1 MWFRRR
7 KIKSKQPSEI
17 SKQDIEEKKIV
28 EAKLAKE
35 IRKHYIS
42 ISNATTVICY
52 NTNWNNKNLEKFWKK
67 YRQNPEFLSLRGLD
81 IVISMYKLA
90 GDVNSYFDL
99 HKKVFK
105 RDVVEKIS
113 KRHFYQDAVDKIMT
127 NYDNSCNQII
137 KKNHGFE
144 GNSYFEKAQ
153 GCGFIQLYNNFRNR
167 DWDYFVFN
175 FVFNIYKYD
184 VESFNRSGLNF
195 SQSELKQLYKE
206 SEDELLFFT
215 VQYGYAFLFM
225 AYILML
231 RKYEVFIQNDIV
243 LLVLEQIKSDNDDK
257 MDIFQ
262 EFYLIYSSLYRSAY
276 DEEYSYDEIATFIIK
291 QENIEKRDMFLDCDY
306 YKEDLNDFKKDKNF
320 KKMLFNI
327 DKVEFF
333 NKHSKKDPYIK
344 ENRDY
349 FYNELFD
356 YLMIKCMDYLD
367 DDEFLK
373 ILFCKEAYI
382 DKFLRFGLF

>member
-1 MWFRRR
+1 
-7 KIKSKQPSEI
+7 
-17 SKQDIEEKKIV
+17 
-28 EAKLAKE
+28 
-35 IRKHYIS
+35 
-42 ISNATTVICY
+42 
-52 NTNWNNKNLEKFWKK
+52 
-67 YRQNPEFLSLRGLD
+67 
-81 IVISMYKLA
+81 
-90 GDVNSYFDL
+90 
-99 HKKVFK
+99 
-105 RDVVEKIS
+105 
-113 KRHFYQDAVDKIMT
+113 
-127 NYDNSCNQII
+127 
-137 KKNHGFE
+137 
-144 GNSYFEKAQ
+144 
-153 GCGFIQLYNNFRNR
+153 
-167 DWDYFVFN
+167 
-175 FVFNIYKYD
+175 
-184 VESFNRSGLNF
+184 
-195 SQSELKQLYKE
+195 
-206 SEDELLFFT
+206 
-215 VQYGYAFLFM
+215 
-225 AYILML
+225 ML

-262 EFYLIYSSLYRSAY
+262 EFYLLYSSLYRSAY

-349 FYNELFD
+349 FYNESFD